1 MRKKEK
7 KKEVKEAA
15 VYDVPTPAGQKKDV
29 KNPLPDAYSP
39 GFVEAAWYPWW
50 EQQGFFKPEYGK
62 KSVADPNP
70 KGKFVIVIPPPNVT
84 GSLHLGHA
92 LTNAIQDSIVRWYD
106 LIHKMLR
113 HKLICRI

>member
-1 MRKKEK
+1 MSGVFKRKFLHYCYQCCNNKIIIICRL
-7 KKEVKEAA
+7 VF
-15 VYDVPTPAGQKKDV
+15 Q
-29 KNPLPDAYSP
+29 
-39 GFVEAAWYPWW
+39 
-50 EQQGFFKPEYGK
+50 K